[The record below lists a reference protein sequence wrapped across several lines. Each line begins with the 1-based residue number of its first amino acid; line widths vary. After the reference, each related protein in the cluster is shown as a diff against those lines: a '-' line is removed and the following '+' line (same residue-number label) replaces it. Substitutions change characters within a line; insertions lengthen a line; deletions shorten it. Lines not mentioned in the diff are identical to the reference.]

1 METKSKS
8 KLTHQP
14 SYLTSTISEV
24 DENSLETKEN
34 GNETTIEEKSG
45 LESLMSEFIREDI
58 KSPSLGLLKIM
69 SPDRPLRKP
78 LAVK

>member
-1 METKSKS
+1 MN
-8 KLTHQP
+8 QP
-14 SYLTSTISEV
+14 SYLTSSISEV

-34 GNETTIEEKSG
+34 GNETNTEEKSG
-45 LESLMSEFIREDI
+45 LESLMSIFSKEEFKAQEQD
-58 KSPSLGLLKIM
+58 LGLLKIM

>member
-1 METKSKS
+1 MN
-8 KLTHQP
+8 QP
-14 SYLTSTISEV
+14 SYLTSSISEV

-34 GNETTIEEKSG
+34 GIETNTEEKSG
-45 LESLMSEFIREDI
+45 LESLMSIFSKEEFKAQD
-58 KSPSLGLLKIM
+58 LGLLKIM

>member
-1 METKSKS
+1 MN
-8 KLTHQP
+8 QP
-14 SYLTSTISEV
+14 SYLTSSISEV

-34 GNETTIEEKSG
+34 GNETNTEEKSG
-45 LESLMSEFIREDI
+45 LESLMSIFSKEEFKAQDAQD
-58 KSPSLGLLKIM
+58 LGLLKIM

>member
-1 METKSKS
+1 MN
-8 KLTHQP
+8 QP
-14 SYLTSTISEV
+14 SYPTSSISEV

-34 GNETTIEEKSG
+34 GNETNTEEKSG
-45 LESLMSEFIREDI
+45 LESLMSIFSKEEFKAQDAQD
-58 KSPSLGLLKIM
+58 LGLLKIM

>member
-1 METKSKS
+1 MN
-8 KLTHQP
+8 QP
-14 SYLTSTISEV
+14 SYLTSSISEV

-34 GNETTIEEKSG
+34 GNETNTEEKSG
-45 LESLMSEFIREDI
+45 LESLMSIFSKEEFKAHDL
-58 KSPSLGLLKIM
+58 SLLKIM